1 MPLLR
6 RPLAGYNVRQ
16 PERRLRTIAP
26 FIQLALLAACGRC
39 LGHSDSSNV
48 TLAWASGHLK
58 KLSGRVKSAQCSQ
71 CGN

>member
-48 TLAWASGHLK
+48 TLAWARLLASESSGK
-58 KLSGRVKSAQCSQ
+58 WQAGT
-71 CGN
+71 